1 MPRAFDVVILYL
13 HRTISCL
20 HVDFECLKL
29 ALCPTFL
36 THSDDK
42 HDKRSAIALRL
53 PSWLKLTI
61 LCESHDFLTFLTTR
75 LPISRFLV
83 KYHSEIKCFFVQSK
97 RKCLPLLNRTVIL
110 RRQQETSRRF
120 CAHVLH

>member
-29 ALCPTFL
+29 LWPSFL
-36 THSDDK
+36 TRSGDK

-61 LCESHDFLTFLTTR
+61 LSESHDFLTFLTTR
-75 LPISRFLV
+75 LPMSWFLV

-97 RKCLPLLNRTVIL
+97 RKCLLLLNRIVIL

-120 CAHVLH
+120 CTHVLH

>member
-36 THSDDK
+36 THSGDK

-61 LCESHDFLTFLTTR
+61 LCVSRFFNFSHDKTPNFMVL
-75 LPISRFLV
+75 
-83 KYHSEIKCFFVQSK
+83 SEISF
-97 RKCLPLLNRTVIL
+97 
-110 RRQQETSRRF
+110 
-120 CAHVLH
+120 